1 MKYKQSDIEK
11 QGVLP
16 LYGDRPILD
25 FIVPVRVENWRAD
38 GLFRRGR
45 YSVGQKARFVMHIR
59 AAAFDYSSRAF
70 AEARSDT
77 RGTSRTEIA
86 VFKKISQLK
95 KFDAVRDPEM
105 RQIMANMIISEK
117 LLDARYIAKKLRR
130 PWPAFVM
137 DFNEGLEQMMDTDTF
152 IQQKGATDATD
163 KKTND

>member
-1 MKYKQSDIEK
+1 MKSKQSDIEK

-70 AEARSDT
+70 VEARNEASN
-77 RGTSRTEIA
+77 TSRIEVS

-95 KFDAVRDPEM
+95 KFDAVRDPKM
-105 RQIMANMIISEK
+105 RQIMANMIIAEK

-137 DFNEGLEQMMDTDTF
+137 DFNEGLEQMMDAAD
-152 IQQKGATDATD
+152 QQRR
-163 KKTND
+163 